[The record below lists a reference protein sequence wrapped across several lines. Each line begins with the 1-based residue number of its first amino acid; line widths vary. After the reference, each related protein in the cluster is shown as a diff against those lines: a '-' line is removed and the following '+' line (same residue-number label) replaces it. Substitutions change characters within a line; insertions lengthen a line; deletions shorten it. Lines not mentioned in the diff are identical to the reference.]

1 MTLRIGLTGGIG
13 SGKTAA
19 SDYLAGKGI
28 EVVDSDLIA
37 REIVQPEQPAWLAIR
52 EHFGAEAILESGEL
66 NRPWL
71 RKKVFESPEEKTW
84 LEQQTHPRIRALTIT
99 RLEQAQS
106 RYVILASPLLFESSQ
121 HQLVDRVLAIDVPEE
136 LQILR
141 ASQRDQ
147 NPADQIRNI
156 IRAQIPRT
164 ERLDKADDVADNSG
178 TLSELHTQLDRFHT
192 RYLSLASAT

>member
-71 RKKVFESPEEKTW
+71 RKKKSLSPPKKKPGWNSKRTHEFE
-84 LEQQTHPRIRALTIT
+84 R
-99 RLEQAQS
+99 
-106 RYVILASPLLFESSQ
+106 
-121 HQLVDRVLAIDVPEE
+121 
-136 LQILR
+136 
-141 ASQRDQ
+141 
-147 NPADQIRNI
+147 
-156 IRAQIPRT
+156 
-164 ERLDKADDVADNSG
+164 
-178 TLSELHTQLDRFHT
+178 
-192 RYLSLASAT
+192 